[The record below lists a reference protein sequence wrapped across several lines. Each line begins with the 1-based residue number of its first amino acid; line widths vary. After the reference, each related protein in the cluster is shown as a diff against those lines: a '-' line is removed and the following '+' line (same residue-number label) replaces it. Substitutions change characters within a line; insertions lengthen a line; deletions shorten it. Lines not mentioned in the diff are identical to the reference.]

1 MALASNVAVP
11 RDLRERRRARFKR
24 TVPGAC
30 RVGRRIEG
38 EFRRVAV
45 QSNVMNSSFVL

>member
-1 MALASNVAVP
+1 VP

-30 RVGRRIEG
+30 G
-38 EFRRVAV
+38 AAH
-45 QSNVMNSSFVL
+45 